1 MAAVLSEEE
10 SQQLLRT
17 VEMFEAITESQPND
31 YQSLEIL
38 KEAYSKLGR
47 KEEALRISKRLAQA
61 YVTLGHVSQ
70 AILEYEGI
78 VQEFPDDAEARA
90 ALTDLERNTNQTEDA
105 TPVSALSLAEDS
117 KPKPPPAGGPAGA
130 PASLHRAK
138 PEDGD
143 RQLANVLIA
152 EKLVTPQAVEPLLEK
167 LAAMRRNGAER
178 TQPLSLAPLLA
189 AEQIAKLEDVL
200 LVMVNKS
207 RLPFMPLAIYDVDRD
222 IARLL
227 PQDICWQHC
236 LVPFDLL
243 SRSVLIATAN
253 PFDHAARKQV
263 EAMLDHHVF
272 WYVAPPADIVAALRH
287 AHGLDKTKSPP
298 EAKS

>member
-1 MAAVLSEEE
+1 MAVPELSQEE

-61 YVTLGHVSQ
+61 YVSLGHVSQ

-90 ALTDLERNTNQTEDA
+90 ALADLERDANPTEDA
-105 TPVSALSLAEDS
+105 AVSAPPLAEDS
-117 KPKPPPAGGPAGA
+117 KPQPPPAGGPAGA
-130 PASLHRAK
+130 SSFSHRAR

-152 EKLVTPQAVEPLLEK
+152 EKLVTAQAVEPLLEK
-167 LAAMRRNGAER
+167 LAEMRRTGTDR
-178 TQPLSLAPLLA
+178 TQPLSLAPLLV
-189 AEQIAKLEDVL
+189 AEQIAKLEDIL

-222 IARLL
+222 VARLL

-236 LVPFDLL
+236 LVPFDLI

-287 AHGLDKTKSPP
+287 AYGLDKTKAAA
-298 EAKS
+298 EAKP